1 MLCRLQKSLWR
12 NSHLHERFMWK
23 VMLKIKNAFL
33 VPFEV
38 CWCFCVL
45 FKHFSLGRWW
55 SPLWFFSSQ
64 VHNLRWKRPGRRSG
78 YPAAR
83 VLNWGKSH
91 TLKPSV
97 PAAERKLPGTDI
109 NHSVKRETGRHILKR
124 ETEWEMSVCVW
135 VRETGGRL
143 SLFFAYLTKQTTIS
157 SSGQGSRIYQVAA
170 REEQREKGGRKA
182 QE

>member
-1 MLCRLQKSLWR
+1 MHFWF
-12 NSHLHERFMWK
+12 HLRY
-23 VMLKIKNAFL
+23 VDAFVYFL
-33 VPFEV
+33 N
-38 CWCFCVL
+38 L
-45 FKHFSLGRWW
+45 FQWWW
-55 SPLWFFSSQ
+55 SALWFFGSQ

-83 VLNWGKSH
+83 VLNQGKSH

-97 PAAERKLPGTDI
+97 PAAERKLPSTDI
-109 NHSVKRETGRHILKR
+109 NHSVKRGTGRHILKR

-143 SLFFAYLTKQTTIS
+143 SLFFAYLTKQTTLS

-170 REEQREKGGRKA
+170 KEEQREKGWRKA